1 MFPSLDLQA
10 WRESDHNPLRMLA
23 ILPQQTLDD
32 AARDPEFLERFDAVM
47 AEFDANIAS
56 QTGWFTIEYGSPRS
70 PLAYFSAEYA
80 FHHSL
85 PLYAGGLGVLAGDY
99 IKECSD
105 LAIPMVAVGLIYSRG
120 YLSQKIRDDG
130 WQEDDEKTLD
140 RTYDPVRLVLDGN
153 GEPLK
158 VLVPFFDPPV
168 HVLVWRADIGRVPV
182 YLLDTEVESNQPWD
196 RAIAHRLYTN
206 DPEQRLRQEIVLG
219 IGGMRVLK
227 ALGIQP
233 AAVHINEGH
242 PAFAFLERVRGLVEE
257 GSTFEDAVEKIRETS
272 VFTTHTPLSA
282 GTDVFPFPLFEKYFS
297 SHYDKFGTDRNGLL
311 QLGTNPSNPDAGFN
325 MTVFALRMSKFC
337 NAVSKKHGEVAREMW
352 KAIWPDKKVEDV
364 PITAITNGVH
374 LLTWMDPI
382 WLQPVLDK
390 YVGPGWIRDQDQ
402 PKIWEAVDKIPDAEL
417 WWLRMRLKALL
428 MDEINER
435 AREEWQKK
443 RVRAESVI
451 AFGALLDPEIF
462 TIGFARRF
470 TSYKRPDLIL
480 HDLERL
486 KRLLTH
492 PLRPVQI
499 IFAGKAHPS
508 DIAGAQLI
516 QRVFHLAQDPNFAR
530 AHRLRRKLRP
540 APGGADGARRGC
552 VAEQSTAAARS
563 QRNQRD
569 ESRRQRRTE
578 PICPRWMVAGRL
590 QRQERL
596 GIRRRADRG
605 RPDQRR
611 RRRALYRL
619 LEEKIIPLY
628 YHRPD
633 DEVPHEFVRVMK
645 AAIKSVAPQFSS
657 RRMLKE
663 YVKQFYVKALGVKKS
678 SERAEPGERQKN
690 GRRCEPAITASAF
703 SSAVACLFR
712 GYRPYSSERPATVP
726 SQTAANPSVT
736 LRIMF
741 SEAISIFPS
750 CILRK
755 VSYSKVEKVVYPPI
769 KPIGIK

>member
-1 MFPSLDLQA
+1 MADGTNAATQFPNLPERIRGLERLSYNLWWSWHRRAREMFPALDLQA

-23 ILPQQTLDD
+23 MLEQQSLDD
-32 AARDPEFLERFDAVM
+32 AARDPEFLERYDAVM

-56 QTGWFTIEYGSPRS
+56 QTGWFTVEYGTPRS

-105 LAIPMVAVGLIYSRG
+105 LAIPIVAVGLIYSRG
-120 YLSQKIRDDG
+120 YLSQKLRDDG

-140 RTYDPVRLVLDGN
+140 RTYDPVRLVRDGN

-219 IGGMRVLK
+219 IGGMRVLRR
-227 ALGIQP
+227 LGILP

-242 PAFAFLERVRGLVEE
+242 PAFAFLERARALVEE
-257 GSTFEDAVEKIRETS
+257 GSTFQDAIAKIRQTS

-337 NAVSKKHGEVAREMW
+337 NAVSKKHGEVAKEMW
-352 KAIWPDKKVEDV
+352 KAIWPEKKVEDV

-374 LLTWMDPI
+374 LLTWMDPV
-382 WLQPVLDK
+382 WLQPMFEK

-402 PKIWEAVDKIPDAEL
+402 LKIWESVDKIPDDEL
-417 WWLRMRLKALL
+417 WWLRMRLKGLL
-428 MDEINER
+428 VDEINER
-435 AREEWQKK
+435 ARDEWQKK

-486 KRLLTH
+486 KRILMH

-516 QRVFHLAQDPNFAR
+516 QRVFHLAQDPSF
-530 AHRLRRKLRP
+530 
-540 APGGADGARRGC
+540 GAR
-552 VAEQSTAAARS
+552 VAFVENYDQHLAARMVRGVDVWLNNPLPPLEAS
-563 QRNQRD
+563 GTSGMKAGANGVPSLSVLD
-569 ESRRQRRTE
+569 GWWLEGYNGKNGWAFGGE
-578 PICPRWMVAGRL
+578 PVEGDRSS
-590 QRQERL
+590 
-596 GIRRRADRG
+596 ADAE
-605 RPDQRR
+605 
-611 RRRALYRL
+611 ALYRL

-633 DEVPHEFVRVMK
+633 DEVAHDFVRVMK

-663 YVKQFYVKALGVKKS
+663 YVNQFYVEALGIKKS
-678 SERAEPGERQKN
+678 
-690 GRRCEPAITASAF
+690 
-703 SSAVACLFR
+703 
-712 GYRPYSSERPATVP
+712 
-726 SQTAANPSVT
+726 
-736 LRIMF
+736 
-741 SEAISIFPS
+741 
-750 CILRK
+750 
-755 VSYSKVEKVVYPPI
+755 
-769 KPIGIK
+769 

>member
-1 MFPSLDLQA
+1 MADGIIPASQFPNLPERIRGLERLSYNLWWSWHRQARDMFPSLDLQA

-32 AARDPEFLERFDAVM
+32 AARDPEFLERFDVVM

-56 QTGWFTIEYGSPRS
+56 QTGWFTVEYGSPRS

-105 LAIPMVAVGLIYSRG
+105 LAIPMVAVGLIYSHG

-140 RTYDPVRLVLDGN
+140 RTYDPARLVRDGN

-206 DPEQRLRQEIVLG
+206 DSEQRLRQEIVLG
-219 IGGMRVLK
+219 IGGMRVLRR
-227 ALGIQP
+227 LGILP

-242 PAFAFLERVRGLVEE
+242 PAFAFLERARGLVEE
-257 GSTFEDAVEKIRETS
+257 GSSFQDAIEKIRQTS

-311 QLGTNPSNPDAGFN
+311 QLGTNPANPDAGFN

-337 NAVSKKHGEVAREMW
+337 NAVSKKHGEVAKEMW

-374 LLTWMDPI
+374 LLTWMDSI
-382 WLQPVLDK
+382 WLQPVLEK

-402 PKIWEAVDKIPDAEL
+402 PKIWKGVDKIPDSEL
-417 WWLRMRLKALL
+417 WWLRMRLKDLL
-428 MDEINER
+428 IDEINER

-508 DIAGAQLI
+508 DTAGTQLI
-516 QRVFHLAQDPNFAR
+516 QRVFHLAQDPSF
-530 AHRLRRKLRP
+530 
-540 APGGADGARRGC
+540 GARIAFVENYDQHLATRMVRG
-552 VAEQSTAAARS
+552 VDVWLNNPLPPLEASGTSGMKAGANGVPSLSVLDGWWLEGYNGANGWAFGG
-563 QRNQRD
+563 
-569 ESRRQRRTE
+569 E
-578 PICPRWMVAGRL
+578 PIEGDRTN
-590 QRQERL
+590 
-596 GIRRRADRG
+596 ADAE
-605 RPDQRR
+605 
-611 RRRALYRL
+611 ALYSL

-633 DEVPHEFVRVMK
+633 DAVPHGFVQVMK

-663 YVKQFYVKALGVKKS
+663 YVKQFYVKALGIEKS
-678 SERAEPGERQKN
+678 
-690 GRRCEPAITASAF
+690 
-703 SSAVACLFR
+703 
-712 GYRPYSSERPATVP
+712 
-726 SQTAANPSVT
+726 
-736 LRIMF
+736 
-741 SEAISIFPS
+741 
-750 CILRK
+750 
-755 VSYSKVEKVVYPPI
+755 
-769 KPIGIK
+769 

>member
-1 MFPSLDLQA
+1 MADGTIPASQFPNLPERIRGLERLSYNLWWSWHRQARNMFPSLDLQA

-23 ILPQQTLDD
+23 MLPQQTLDD
-32 AARDPEFLERFDAVM
+32 AARDPEFLERFDVVM

-56 QTGWFTIEYGSPRS
+56 QTGWFTVEYGSPRS

-105 LAIPMVAVGLIYSRG
+105 LAIPMVAVGLIYSHG

-140 RTYDPVRLVLDGN
+140 RTYDPARLVRDGN

-206 DPEQRLRQEIVLG
+206 DSEQRLRQEIVLG
-219 IGGMRVLK
+219 IGGMRVLRR
-227 ALGIQP
+227 LGILP

-242 PAFAFLERVRGLVEE
+242 PAFAFLERARGLVEE
-257 GSTFEDAVEKIRETS
+257 GSSFQDAIEKIRQTS

-311 QLGTNPSNPDAGFN
+311 QLGTNPANPDAGFN

-337 NAVSKKHGEVAREMW
+337 NAVSKKHGEVAKEMW

-374 LLTWMDPI
+374 LLTWMDSI
-382 WLQPVLDK
+382 WLQPVLEK

-402 PKIWEAVDKIPDAEL
+402 PKIWEGVDKIPDSEL
-417 WWLRMRLKALL
+417 WWLRMRLKDLL
-428 MDEINER
+428 IDEINER

-508 DIAGAQLI
+508 DTAGTQLI
-516 QRVFHLAQDPNFAR
+516 QRVFHLAQDPSF
-530 AHRLRRKLRP
+530 
-540 APGGADGARRGC
+540 GARIAFVENYDQHLATRMVRG
-552 VAEQSTAAARS
+552 VDVWLNNPLPPLEASGTSGMKAGANGVPSLSVLDGWWLEGYNGANGWAFGG
-563 QRNQRD
+563 
-569 ESRRQRRTE
+569 E
-578 PICPRWMVAGRL
+578 PIEGDRTN
-590 QRQERL
+590 
-596 GIRRRADRG
+596 ADAE
-605 RPDQRR
+605 
-611 RRRALYRL
+611 ALYSL

-633 DEVPHEFVRVMK
+633 DAVPHGFVKVMK

-663 YVKQFYVKALGVKKS
+663 YVKQFYVKALGIETS
-678 SERAEPGERQKN
+678 
-690 GRRCEPAITASAF
+690 
-703 SSAVACLFR
+703 
-712 GYRPYSSERPATVP
+712 
-726 SQTAANPSVT
+726 
-736 LRIMF
+736 
-741 SEAISIFPS
+741 
-750 CILRK
+750 
-755 VSYSKVEKVVYPPI
+755 
-769 KPIGIK
+769 

>member
-1 MFPSLDLQA
+1 MASSGKRLLDGRDSFVKVNRSEVYGLMADGTNPARKFPNLPERIRGLERLSYNLWWSWHRQAREMFPALDLQA

-32 AARDPEFLERFDAVM
+32 AARDPEFLERYDAVM

-56 QTGWFTIEYGSPRS
+56 QTGWFTVQYGTPRS

-140 RTYDPVRLVLDGN
+140 RTYDPVRLVRDGN

-219 IGGMRVLK
+219 IGGMRVLGR
-227 ALGIQP
+227 LGVLP

-242 PAFAFLERVRGLVEE
+242 PAFAFLERARGLVEE
-257 GSTFEDAVEKIRETS
+257 GATFQDAIAKIRQTS

-337 NAVSKKHGEVAREMW
+337 NAVSKKHGEVAKEMW

-364 PITAITNGVH
+364 PIVAITNGVH
-374 LLTWMDPI
+374 LLTWMDPV
-382 WLQPVLDK
+382 WLQPMFEK

-402 PKIWEAVDKIPDAEL
+402 LKIWESVDTIPDDEL

-428 MDEINER
+428 VDEINER
-435 AREEWQKK
+435 ARDEWQKK

-486 KRLLTH
+486 KRILMH

-516 QRVFHLAQDPNFAR
+516 QRVFHLAQDPSF
-530 AHRLRRKLRP
+530 
-540 APGGADGARRGC
+540 GARIAF
-552 VAEQSTAAARS
+552 VENYDQHLAARMVRGVDVWLNNPLPPLEAS
-563 QRNQRD
+563 GTSGMKAGANGVPSVSVLDGWWLEGYNGRNGWAFGG
-569 ESRRQRRTE
+569 E
-578 PICPRWMVAGRL
+578 PIEG
-590 QRQERL
+590 
-596 GIRRRADRG
+596 DRSNT
-605 RPDQRR
+605 DAE
-611 RRRALYRL
+611 ALYNL

-633 DEVPHEFVRVMK
+633 DEVAHDFVRVMK
-645 AAIKSVAPQFSS
+645 EAIKSVAPQFSS

-663 YVKQFYVKALGVKKS
+663 YVNQFYVEALGIKK
-678 SERAEPGERQKN
+678 
-690 GRRCEPAITASAF
+690 
-703 SSAVACLFR
+703 
-712 GYRPYSSERPATVP
+712 
-726 SQTAANPSVT
+726 
-736 LRIMF
+736 
-741 SEAISIFPS
+741 
-750 CILRK
+750 
-755 VSYSKVEKVVYPPI
+755 
-769 KPIGIK
+769 

>member
-1 MFPSLDLQA
+1 MADGTNPASQFPNLPERIRGLERLSYNLWWSWHRQARDMFPSLDLQA

-23 ILPQQTLDD
+23 MLPQQTLDE

-56 QTGWFTIEYGSPRS
+56 QTGWFTVEYGAPRS
-70 PLAYFSAEYA
+70 TLAYFSAEYA

-105 LAIPMVAVGLIYSRG
+105 LALPMVGVGLIYSRG

-140 RTYDPVRLVLDGN
+140 RTYDPARLVRDGD

-158 VLVPFFDPPV
+158 VLMPFFDPPV

-219 IGGMRVLK
+219 IGGMRVLRR
-227 ALGIQP
+227 LGIVP

-242 PAFAFLERVRGLVEE
+242 PAFAFLERARGLVEE
-257 GSTFEDAVEKIRETS
+257 GASFQDAIDKIRETS

-311 QLGTNPSNPDAGFN
+311 QLGTNPSIPDAGFN
-325 MTVFALRMSKFC
+325 MTVFALRMSKYC
-337 NAVSKKHGEVAREMW
+337 NAVSKKHGDVAKDMW
-352 KAIWPDKKVEDV
+352 KAIWPEKKVEDV

-382 WLQPVLDK
+382 WLQPVLEK

-402 PKIWEAVDKIPDAEL
+402 PKIWEAVDKIPDSEL

-480 HDLERL
+480 HDLDRL

-492 PLRPVQI
+492 PLRPAQI

-516 QRVFHLAQDPNFAR
+516 QKVFHLAQEPSF
-530 AHRLRRKLRP
+530 
-540 APGGADGARRGC
+540 GARIAF
-552 VAEQSTAAARS
+552 VENYDQHLAARMVRGVDVWLNNPLPPLEAS
-563 QRNQRD
+563 GTSGMKAGANGVPSVSVLD
-569 ESRRQRRTE
+569 GWWLEGYNGGNGWAFGGE
-578 PICPRWMVAGRL
+578 PIEG
-590 QRQERL
+590 
-596 GIRRRADRG
+596 DRNNS
-605 RPDQRR
+605 DAE
-611 RRRALYRL
+611 ALYGL
-619 LEEKIIPLY
+619 LEDKIIPLY

-633 DEVPHEFVRVMK
+633 DEVPHDFVRVMK

-663 YVKQFYVKALGVKKS
+663 YVSQFYVKALG
-678 SERAEPGERQKN
+678 
-690 GRRCEPAITASAF
+690 
-703 SSAVACLFR
+703 
-712 GYRPYSSERPATVP
+712 
-726 SQTAANPSVT
+726 
-736 LRIMF
+736 
-741 SEAISIFPS
+741 
-750 CILRK
+750 
-755 VSYSKVEKVVYPPI
+755 I
-769 KPIGIK
+769 KRS

>member
-1 MFPSLDLQA
+1 MADGTNPATKFPNLPERIRGLERLSYNLWWSWHRQAREMFPALDLQA

-23 ILPQQTLDD
+23 MLEQQSLDD
-32 AARDPEFLERFDAVM
+32 AARDPEFLERYDAVM

-56 QTGWFTIEYGSPRS
+56 QTGWFTVEYGTPRS

-140 RTYDPVRLVLDGN
+140 RTYDPVRLVRDGN

-219 IGGMRVLK
+219 IGGMRVLGR
-227 ALGIQP
+227 LGVLP

-242 PAFAFLERVRGLVEE
+242 PAFAFLERARGLVEE
-257 GSTFEDAVEKIRETS
+257 GATFQDAIAKIRQTS

-337 NAVSKKHGEVAREMW
+337 NAVSKKHGEVAKEMW
-352 KAIWPDKKVEDV
+352 KAIWPEKKVEDV
-364 PITAITNGVH
+364 PIIAITNGVH
-374 LLTWMDPI
+374 LLTWMDPV
-382 WLQPVLDK
+382 WLQPTFEK

-402 PKIWEAVDKIPDAEL
+402 PKIWESVDKIPDDEL
-417 WWLRMRLKALL
+417 WWLRMRLKGLL
-428 MDEINER
+428 IDEINER
-435 AREEWQKK
+435 ARDEWQKK

-486 KRLLTH
+486 KRILMH

-516 QRVFHLAQDPNFAR
+516 QRVFHLAQDPSF
-530 AHRLRRKLRP
+530 
-540 APGGADGARRGC
+540 GARIAF
-552 VAEQSTAAARS
+552 VENYDQHLAARMVRGVDVWLNNPLPPLEAS
-563 QRNQRD
+563 GTSGMKAGANGVPSLSVLD
-569 ESRRQRRTE
+569 GWWLEGYNGKNGWAFGDDSVEGDRTN
-578 PICPRWMVAGRL
+578 
-590 QRQERL
+590 
-596 GIRRRADRG
+596 ADAE
-605 RPDQRR
+605 
-611 RRRALYRL
+611 ALYRL

-633 DEVPHEFVRVMK
+633 DEVAHDFVRVMK

-663 YVKQFYVKALGVKKS
+663 YVNQFYVEALGIKKS
-678 SERAEPGERQKN
+678 
-690 GRRCEPAITASAF
+690 
-703 SSAVACLFR
+703 
-712 GYRPYSSERPATVP
+712 
-726 SQTAANPSVT
+726 
-736 LRIMF
+736 
-741 SEAISIFPS
+741 
-750 CILRK
+750 
-755 VSYSKVEKVVYPPI
+755 
-769 KPIGIK
+769 

>member
-1 MFPSLDLQA
+1 MADGTNAATQFPNLPERIRGLERLSYNLWWSWHRQAREMFPALDLQA

-23 ILPQQTLDD
+23 MLEQQSLDE
-32 AARDPEFLERFDAVM
+32 AARDPEFLERYDAVM

-56 QTGWFTIEYGSPRS
+56 QTGWFTVEYGTPRS

-140 RTYDPVRLVLDGN
+140 RTYDPVRLVRDGN

-219 IGGMRVLK
+219 IGGMRVLGR
-227 ALGIQP
+227 LGVLP

-242 PAFAFLERVRGLVEE
+242 PAFAFLERARGLVEE
-257 GSTFEDAVEKIRETS
+257 GSTFQDAVAKIRQTS

-337 NAVSKKHGEVAREMW
+337 NAVSKKHGEVAKDMW
-352 KAIWPDKKVEDV
+352 KAIWPGKKVEDV

-374 LLTWMDPI
+374 LLTWMDPV
-382 WLQPVLDK
+382 WLQPMFEK

-402 PKIWEAVDKIPDAEL
+402 LKIWESVDKIPDDEL
-417 WWLRMRLKALL
+417 WWLRMRLKGLL
-428 MDEINER
+428 IDEINER
-435 AREEWQKK
+435 ARDEWQKK

-486 KRLLTH
+486 KRILMH

-516 QRVFHLAQDPNFAR
+516 QRVFHLAQDPSF
-530 AHRLRRKLRP
+530 
-540 APGGADGARRGC
+540 GAR
-552 VAEQSTAAARS
+552 VAFVENYDQHLAARMVRGVDVWLNNPLPPLEAS
-563 QRNQRD
+563 GTSGMKAGANGVPSLSVLD
-569 ESRRQRRTE
+569 GWWLEGYNGKNGWAFGGEPVEGERTN
-578 PICPRWMVAGRL
+578 
-590 QRQERL
+590 
-596 GIRRRADRG
+596 ADAE
-605 RPDQRR
+605 
-611 RRRALYRL
+611 ALYRL

-633 DEVPHEFVRVMK
+633 DEVAHDFVRVMK

-663 YVKQFYVKALGVKKS
+663 YVNQFYVEALGIKKS
-678 SERAEPGERQKN
+678 
-690 GRRCEPAITASAF
+690 
-703 SSAVACLFR
+703 
-712 GYRPYSSERPATVP
+712 
-726 SQTAANPSVT
+726 
-736 LRIMF
+736 
-741 SEAISIFPS
+741 
-750 CILRK
+750 
-755 VSYSKVEKVVYPPI
+755 
-769 KPIGIK
+769 